1 MAESGGRVP
10 ESEAWTVLLGV
21 LTVGNLL
28 TTPKTTTK
36 KYSSTS
42 RDHKGYRDG
51 EHRMATSTFTQ
62 LLGSEE
68 IGV

>member
-28 TTPKTTTK
+28 TTPK

-42 RDHKGYRDG
+42 RDHKDYRDG
-51 EHRMATSTFTQ
+51 EHRMATLTFTQ

-68 IGV
+68 ICV